1 MLEDDDAGTSYRW
14 EAGVTHTWDSV
25 REDEHGNIVTTSLSD
40 RERSKRAK
48 KSRVAQSIRRGLIR
62 YLVVLLDCSSAS
74 LEKDYRPSRFDV
86 MKSATEKFIM
96 EFYDQNP
103 ISQLGIAVTRDR
115 VAERISELS
124 GNAKAHINA
133 LKQIIRADG
142 LPSLQNSLN
151 IAKSMLKYVPDYGH
165 RELLIIYNSLSSC
178 DPGDIFKTIEVK
190 NYNKHTIIYF
200 NEK

>member
-1 MLEDDDAGTSYRW
+1 MHEDDDMGTSYRW
-14 EAGVTHTWDSV
+14 EAGITHTWDSV
-25 REDEHGNIVTTSLSD
+25 KEDEHGNIVTISISD
-40 RERSKRAK
+40 RERLKRARK
-48 KSRVAQSIRRGLIR
+48 HKVSQSIRRGLIR

-86 MKSATEKFIM
+86 MKSATEKFIS

-115 VAERISELS
+115 VAEKISELS

-133 LKQIIRADG
+133 LRQIIRADG

-151 IAKSMLKYVPDYGH
+151 VAKSMLKYVPDYGH
-165 RELLIIYNSLSSC
+165 RELLLVYSSLGSC
-178 DPGDIFKTIEVK
+178 DPGDIFKTIDVTNN
-190 NYNKHTIIYF
+190 NYINNNI
-200 NEK
+200 